1 LWFGQRV
8 TDSLF
13 VGDPDIFYQKKDGSW
28 ISEKDLAAFAHG
40 IVQKSGMSWE
50 QVVKGPILN
59 MLLDPTQ
66 NRKNRSP
73 FG

>member
-1 LWFGQRV
+1 M

-28 ISEKDLAAFAHG
+28 ISEKELAVIAHG
-40 IVQKSGMSWE
+40 IVKKSGMSWE
-50 QVVKGPILN
+50 QTVAGPVLN
-59 MLLDPTQ
+59 MRLDPTQ
-66 NRKNRSP
+66 SRKNRSP

>member
-1 LWFGQRV
+1 M
-8 TDSLF
+8 TDPLF

-28 ISEKDLAAFAHG
+28 ISEKDIAVIAHG
-40 IVQKSGMSWE
+40 IVKKSGMSWE

-66 NRKNRSP
+66 NRKNRSS